1 MLPKIISANKM
12 PNVNHITVL
21 DNCPDPIIS
30 ISSKG
35 EILYQNFSALDFI
48 KKISK
53 RNIIKKKYLDFIKSA
68 LKNKEAR
75 IEFEINGMNYRSILK
90 YNIKEKTTFIY
101 TRDITNRYKYEKEIE
116 KRAYFDEL
124 TELPNKTLYR
134 DRVNLALANAMRNEE
149 VVAVLFVDLDNFK
162 AVNDTMGHDA
172 GDELLIKVSK
182 RMSKCLRKSDTLSR
196 LSGDEFSIVMPNIK
210 SIENSINISKRI
222 ISALQKKFNIKG
234 KTFFTSSSIG
244 ISYYP
249 HDGKSF
255 DKLLKNADTAMYSAK
270 KSGKNQFKLF
280 HEEMNVKLNKRVET
294 EVNLHKAIRSKS
306 FFLNFQP
313 QYNLSNNSI
322 SGCESLLR
330 LKIKDKT
337 LMPSKFI
344 DIAEKSE
351 LIIPIGHWLIE
362 KSFSVFRDW
371 DTNLKL
377 KNFTLSI
384 NLSAKQLKDKNLI
397 TVIKKY
403 QNIYKINTS
412 NIAFEITESS
422 IISDY
427 DYMLSQIKSIK
438 ALGYKIYL
446 DDFGTG
452 YSSLSYLMSLP
463 IDVVKI
469 DKSFIKNIN
478 KKTVTIITNMIIEMC
493 KKLDIDIIAE
503 GVETK
508 DQLSLLKQLYCNKIQ
523 GFYFS
528 KPISIESFEKLIN
541 K

>member
-1 MLPKIISANKM
+1 MNQDIE
-12 PNVNHITVL
+12 HIDLL

-30 ISSKG
+30 IKRNGKVIYKNLSSMG
-35 EILYQNFSALDFI
+35 LV

-53 RNIIKKKYLDFIKSA
+53 NDIIYKKYLNPINSA
-68 LKNKEAR
+68 IDNNETR
-75 IEFEINGMNYRSILK
+75 IEFIIKNINYRSIIK
-90 YNIKEKTTFIY
+90 YIKKSKVIFIY
-101 TRDITNRYKYEKEIE
+101 SRDITNRYNYEKEIE

-124 TELPNKTLYR
+124 TDLPNKTLYR
-134 DRVNLALANAMRNEE
+134 DRVNLALANAIRNEE
-149 VVAVLFVDLDNFK
+149 VVAILFVDLDNFK

-172 GDELLIKVSK
+172 GDELLVKVSK

-222 ISALQKKFNIKG
+222 IRQLQKKYNIKG

-249 HDGKSF
+249 HDGKTF

-270 KSGKNQFKLF
+270 KAGKNQFKLF
-280 HEEMNVKLNKRVET
+280 HEEMNIAMNKRVQT
-294 EVNLHKAIRSKS
+294 EVDLHKAIRSKS

-313 QYNLSNNSI
+313 QFNLSNNTI

-330 LKIKDKT
+330 LKSNGKT
-337 LMPSKFI
+337 IMPTKFI
-344 DIAEKSE
+344 EIAEKSE
-351 LIIPIGHWLIE
+351 LIIPIGHWLIDE
-362 KSFSVFRDW
+362 SFSIYKKWKKSYKF
-371 DTNLKL
+371 

-384 NLSAKQLKDKNLI
+384 NLSAKQLKDKKLI
-397 TVIKKY
+397 PTINRCQKKY
-403 QNIYKINTS
+403 NIDESK
-412 NIAFEITESS
+412 IAFEITESS

-427 DYMLSQIKSIK
+427 DHMLAQIKFIK
-438 ALGYKIYL
+438 KLGYQIYL

-478 KKTVTIITNMIIEMC
+478 KRSVKIITNMIIDMC
-493 KKLDIDIIAE
+493 KQLKIDVIAE
-503 GVETK
+503 GVENSN
-508 DQLSLLKQLYCNKIQ
+508 QLSTLKKLYCNKIQ

-528 KPISIESFEKLIN
+528 KPIDINSFEKLIR